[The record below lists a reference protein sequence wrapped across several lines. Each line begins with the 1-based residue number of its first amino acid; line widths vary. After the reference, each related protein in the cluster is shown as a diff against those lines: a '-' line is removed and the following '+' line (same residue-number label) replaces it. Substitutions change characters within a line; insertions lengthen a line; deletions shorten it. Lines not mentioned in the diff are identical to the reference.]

1 MLIDKRVLERAASRE
16 ARNVF
21 GSLDRLF
28 LPSFLLL
35 SSFRLLLVDGVL
47 EIDLCRLHL
56 VGGDRQNVVGCI
68 VNPPTCMICAER
80 SIVEFISARERL
92 NVSLIRFEGELRK
105 SVGRVLVEE
114 IIFVGCRCRSFFVAR
129 IIFFFSSF
137 FMILVNVG
145 RNRVA
150 IRLFVL
156 TFLRQIYALCRD
168 IYESVLKLLK

>member
-1 MLIDKRVLERAASRE
+1 MSV
-16 ARNVF
+16 
-21 GSLDRLF
+21 
-28 LPSFLLL
+28 
-35 SSFRLLLVDGVL
+35 
-47 EIDLCRLHL
+47 HL

-68 VNPPTCMICAER
+68 VDPPTCMICAER
-80 SIVEFISARERL
+80 SIVELISVRERL
-92 NVSLIRFEGELRK
+92 NASLIRFEGELRK

-114 IIFVGCRCRSFFVAR
+114 IILFVGCRCRSFFEAR
-129 IIFFFSSF
+129 IVFFFFLLLFFFF